1 MKIVVPHNFYTQA
14 GGEDQVFRSEIE
26 LLREFGHTVT
36 PFEVRNDDV
45 AGMGKL
51 KLLAATVWNSN
62 AAEKLRD
69 VVRTSHAD
77 VVHFHNTFP
86 LLSPAAYYA
95 ARAEGAAVVQTL
107 HNFRLMCPVALFFRD
122 GKVCEDCLG
131 KTFAYP
137 GVQHACY
144 RGSRLTTAVTAG
156 AMTTHKLAGTWKNA
170 VDAYVALTPFAREK
184 FIQGGLPTDKLH
196 IKPNFVNPDPG
207 VRGGGGGYAVF
218 VGRLSHEKGLPVLLK
233 AWETLGAEMPLKIIG
248 DGPLAADVTAACATN
263 PNITWMGRRTL
274 DEIFDTVGK
283 AELLVF
289 PSQCY
294 ETFGRVA
301 VEAFAVGT
309 PVVASAH
316 GAMADVVG
324 RDGRLGAVFTPGD
337 AAALVEQV
345 RALWTNP
352 ALTTTMR
359 RTVRREYENLYTG
372 ERNHARM
379 MEIYAA
385 ALSLRHA
392 SSAPVEASPSLA
404 PLGEPS

>member
-1 MKIVVPHNFYTQA
+1 MKIVVAHNFYTQA

-36 PFEVRNDDV
+36 PFEVHNDDV
-45 AGMGKL
+45 IGMGKL
-51 KLLAATVWNSN
+51 KLLAATVWNGN
-62 AAEKLRD
+62 AADKLRE
-69 VVRTSHAD
+69 VLKTAKAD

-95 ARAEGAAVVQTL
+95 ARSEGAAVVQTL

-122 GKVCEDCLG
+122 GKPCEDCLG
-131 KTFAYP
+131 KRFAYP

-170 VDAYVALTPFAREK
+170 VDAYIALTPFARDK
-184 FIQGGLPTDKLH
+184 FIAGGLPVDKLH

-218 VGRLSHEKGLPVLLK
+218 VGRLSQEKGLPVLLK
-233 AWETLGAEMPLKIIG
+233 AWETLGREMPLKIIG
-248 DGPLAADVTAACATN
+248 DGPLAADVTAACEKN
-263 PNITWMGRRTL
+263 PAITWMGRRTL

-309 PVVASAH
+309 PVVASGH

-337 AAALVEQV
+337 AASLVEHV
-345 RALWTNP
+345 RTLRADP
-352 ALTTTMR
+352 ALTTSMR
-359 RTVRREYENLYTG
+359 RTVRHEYENLYTG
-372 ERNHARM
+372 ERNHTRM
-379 MEIYAA
+379 MEIYATA
-385 ALSLRHA
+385 MARRMESPQ
-392 SSAPVEASPSLA
+392 PVEHHTLA
-404 PLGEPS
+404 PLGDPS